1 MSTTKEEIQKVS
13 ISKEA
18 LTILDEAH
26 KKWVRKKR
34 KN

>member
-1 MSTTKEEIQKVS
+1 MIFFRYIDKE
-13 ISKEA
+13 EA

-26 KKWVRKKR
+26 KKWVRKKK